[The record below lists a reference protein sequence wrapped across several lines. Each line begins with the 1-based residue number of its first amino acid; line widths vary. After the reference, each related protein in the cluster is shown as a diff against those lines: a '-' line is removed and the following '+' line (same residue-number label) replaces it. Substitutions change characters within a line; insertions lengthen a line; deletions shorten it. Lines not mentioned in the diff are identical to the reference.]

1 MSGAAGPSGP
11 KGSVMDSASREFQ
24 HGRTPADLA
33 ARLDARYRTALMN
46 YFLRRVRDRTEAED
60 LTQEVFLR
68 IVRRGDPAPLE
79 NAEVFLFS
87 IAGNLLRDRGRRQDS
102 RHGADHA
109 SLDAPGFNFQDAGI
123 LSEALVEDRG
133 PERVLLSQES
143 LAEVMR
149 ALDELG
155 ERTRDIFMM
164 FRLEKMKHRDIAA
177 LYGITVSAVEK
188 HIARAGVHLLGVF
201 GPK

>member
-1 MSGAAGPSGP
+1 
-11 KGSVMDSASREFQ
+11 
-24 HGRTPADLA
+24 LA
-33 ARLDARYRTALMN
+33 ARLDSCYRKPLMS
-46 YFLRRVRDRTEAED
+46 YFLHRARDRQDAED

-68 IVRRGDPAPLE
+68 ILRRGDSVPLE

-87 IAGNLLRDRGRRQDS
+87 IAGNLLRDRARRKDTH
-102 RHGADHA
+102 RTTGHA
-109 SLDAPGFNFQDAGI
+109 SLDAPGFNFNNSGL
-123 LSEALVEDRG
+123 LSDALVEDRG

-143 LAEVMR
+143 LAEVLC

-164 FRLEKMKHRDIAA
+164 YRLEKMKHRDIAA

-188 HIARAGVHLLGVF
+188 HIAKAGVRLLQVL

>member
-1 MSGAAGPSGP
+1 MGKSDGG
-11 KGSVMDSASREFQ
+11 VRSADE
-24 HGRTPADLA
+24 AVELA
-33 ARLDARYRTALMN
+33 ARLNRRYRKPLMK
-46 YFLRRVRDRTEAED
+46 YFLRRSRDPQDAED

-68 IVRRGDPAPLE
+68 ILRRGDSVPLE

-87 IAGNLLRDRGRRQDS
+87 VAGNLLRDRARRRDT
-102 RHGADHA
+102 HYAADHA
-109 SLDAPGFNFQDAGI
+109 SLDAPGFDFSNSGL
-123 LSEALVEDRG
+123 LSEALVEDRE

-143 LAEVMR
+143 LAEVLN

-164 FRLEKMKHRDIAA
+164 YRLERMKHRDIAA

-188 HIARAGVHLLGVF
+188 HIAKAGVHLLQVF
-201 GPK
+201 GPR